1 MWSPEQY
8 ERFRTERKQPFID
21 LAALVEKR
29 PSMSVVDL
37 GCGSGELT
45 RELHTA
51 LGARATLGIDSSE
64 EMLAR
69 AKGGEGVS
77 FRKET
82 IEAFQSDE
90 PLDLIFSNAAFHWVP
105 QHEALFRRLAE
116 QLTADGQ
123 IAVQMPANDDHPS
136 HRVATEVASEMGV
149 APRPDYLLPLEQYA
163 TLLHELGFKRQNV
176 RMQVYGHLLPS
187 SSDVVEWVRGA
198 LLTDYQER
206 MDSIRF
212 DEFIGDYT
220 RRLLKEIGEQSPYF
234 YTYKRI
240 LIWAAR

>member
-1 MWSPEQY
+1 MWSPDQY

-51 LGARATLGIDSSE
+51 LGARKTVGIDSSA
-64 EMLAR
+64 EMLSR
-69 AKGGEGVS
+69 AKEGDGVS
-77 FRKET
+77 FREET
-82 IEAFQSDE
+82 IEAFRSEE

-105 QHEALFRRLAE
+105 HHEALFRRLAG
-116 QLTADGQ
+116 QLAADGQ
-123 IAVQMPANDDHPS
+123 MAVQMPANDDHPS
-136 HRVATEVASEMGV
+136 HRVAAEVASEMGV
-149 APRPDYLLPLEQYA
+149 APRPDYLLPLERYA
-163 TLLHELGFKRQNV
+163 RLLHELGFKRQHV

-206 MDSIRF
+206 MESIRF
-212 DEFIGDYT
+212 DAFIGEYT
-220 RRLLKEIGEQSPYF
+220 HRLLKEIGERSPYF
-234 YTYKRI
+234 YTYNRI
-240 LIWAAR
+240 LIWASR